1 MRMTRYWQ
9 CWCWKLGLTSSLA
22 IVAIATTSPVQ
33 AQVTSD
39 GTLETQVNG
48 SASMPCTTT
57 CTITGG
63 TSDATGRNLFHSFQD
78 FSVQGVAIFDNPTS
92 IQNIFSR
99 VTGSAISNINGT
111 ISANGTANV
120 FLVNPNG
127 ILFGPNGQ
135 LNIGGSFIAT
145 TANAIQFGNQ
155 GVFMASTSQNEAS
168 LLTVNPSALFFNQL
182 AAQTI
187 TNQSVANPINPS
199 IVDGDGLRVP
209 DGKSLLLVGGDVSLN
224 GGALRTPG
232 GRVELGGVAGTGMV
246 GLNIDGNNLSLSF
259 PDGVA
264 RASVSL
270 INGAEVNVR
279 GRGGGSIA
287 INAQN
292 LNLANES
299 TLRAG
304 IAAGLG
310 SDSSQAGDI
319 EINATGTTTLD
330 AGSFISNAVLQGA
343 RGMGGDVYIATG
355 SLFVTNGGQI
365 FTGIFDQG
373 YGNVGSITLNVRD
386 TAAFDGVGSNQ
397 VSSGTYSQVNENA
410 VGHGGNINLTA
421 GSLYLTNGAQILA
434 GTFGQGDAGS
444 VTINVRNIAAFDGV
458 GSNRTNSG
466 AYSQVGKE
474 ATGQGGNVNLTAG
487 SLFVTNGAVLNT
499 STFGR
504 QGKNAGSVN
513 IDVWDTAFFDGVVA
527 DFGKVNSDLFSS
539 GAYSRVEPEA
549 VGNAGSVNVTAG
561 SLLVTNGAVLTAST
575 DGQGDAGNVNINIR
589 ETASF
594 NGQGRFN
601 DQPNYGFRQSS
612 GAFSSVKGNGVGQGG
627 SVNITAESLSVTDG
641 AVLVASTLGQ
651 GNAGS
656 VNINVRNAVFFDGDG
671 AVDSDFFFSGALSSV
686 LTNGVGQGGDVN
698 ITAGSLLVT
707 NGAVL
712 TASTDGKGDA
722 GNVNINIREAVAFDG
737 LGSFNGQ
744 FRQSRGA
751 FSSVK
756 ENGVGQGGNVNITAG
771 SLSVTDGAALVTSTL
786 GQGDAGNIWV
796 DADLVTLSE
805 IGQDGFSS
813 GLFTTTEPQSE
824 GQGGEIIVNTR
835 TLLVK
840 AGAVINAQ
848 TRNARDGG
856 SITIN
861 ANTFEATNGG
871 QVLTTTRSSGN
882 AGTISFNILESLTL
896 SGSDPNFVERPTS
909 LGPNVEGPASGI
921 FANTGINSTGNG
933 GTISINPIKLTITD
947 GAGIAVNSQGQGNAG
962 NIQIQAGRV
971 TLDRE
976 GFLSA
981 ETASGE
987 GGSMILQVQDLLLM
1001 RRNSPISATAR
1012 GTGNGGNININAGLV
1027 VAVPRENSDITANAF
1042 TGSGGRVQINAFG
1055 IFGIAPR
1062 SREDLARLLG
1072 TNDPTQLDP
1081 RLLPTSDITAI
1092 SQTNPSLNGQ
1102 VTTITPD
1109 VDPSRGLVN
1118 LPAVPVETSV
1128 AQTCTAG
1135 GAQAQSSFIITG
1147 RGGLPPNP
1155 KEPLGSDD
1163 VFVNWVPLT
1172 PREENRSSPAVST
1185 KATNATPAPLVEAQG
1200 WVINDKGQVVLTASA
1215 PTVTPY
1221 SSWLPPNSCG
1231 APQSKARTGV

>member
-1 MRMTRYWQ
+1 MRMTQYWQ
-9 CWCWKLGLTSSLA
+9 YWCWKLGLTSSLV

-39 GTLETQVNG
+39 GTLGTQVNG
-48 SASMPCTTT
+48 STSVPCTAT

-63 TSDATGRNLFHSFQD
+63 TASGGNLFHSFQD
-78 FSVQGVAIFDNPTS
+78 FSVQGAAIFDNATN

-99 VTGSAISNINGT
+99 VTGSAASNINGT

-120 FLVNPNG
+120 FLLNPNG
-127 ILFGPNGQ
+127 ILFGPNAQ
-135 LNIGGSFIAT
+135 LNIGGSFVAT

-187 TNQSVANPINPS
+187 TNQSVVNPINPS

-209 DGKSLLLVGGDVSLN
+209 DGKSLLLVGGDVILK

-246 GLNIDGNNLSLSF
+246 GLNVDGNNLSLSF
-259 PDGVA
+259 PEGVA

-270 INGAEVNVR
+270 MNGAEVNVR

-292 LNLANES
+292 LNLTSGS

-304 IAAGLG
+304 IAARLG
-310 SDSSQAGDI
+310 SDSSKAGDI

-343 RGMGGDVYIATG
+343 RGKGGDVYIATG
-355 SLFVTNGGQI
+355 SLFVTNGSQI
-365 FTGIFDQG
+365 FTGIFEQG
-373 YGNVGSITLNVRD
+373 NGNVGSVTINVGD
-386 TAAFDGVGSNQ
+386 TAAFDGVGSNR

-410 VGHGGNINLTA
+410 VGQGGNIKLTA
-421 GSLYLTNGAQILA
+421 GSLYLTNGAQIFA

-444 VTINVRNIAAFDGV
+444 VTINVRNAAAFDGV
-458 GSNRTNSG
+458 GSDGTNSG
-466 AYSQVGKE
+466 AYSQVRKP
-474 ATGQGGNVNLTAG
+474 ATGQGGNVNLIAG

-499 STFGR
+499 STFGQ

-513 IDVWDTAFFDGVVA
+513 IDVRDTAFFDGVVP
-527 DFGKVNSDLFSS
+527 DFGKVTSDLFSS

-561 SLLVTNGAVLTAST
+561 SLLVTNGAVLSAST
-575 DGQGDAGNVNINIR
+575 DGRGIAGNVNINIR

-601 DQPNYGFRQSS
+601 DQPNYEFRQSS
-612 GAFSSVKGNGVGQGG
+612 GAFSSVKRNGVGQGG

-656 VNINVRNAVFFDGDG
+656 VNVNVRNAVFFDGDG

-712 TASTDGKGDA
+712 TASTDGQGDA

-737 LGSFNGQ
+737 LGSFNGK
-744 FRQSRGA
+744 FRQSSGV

-756 ENGVGQGGNVNITAG
+756 ENGVGQGGNINITARL
-771 SLSVTDGAALVTSTL
+771 LSVTDGAALVTSTL

-835 TLLVK
+835 ILLVK

-882 AGTISFNILESLTL
+882 AGKISFNILESVTL
-896 SGSDPNFVERPTS
+896 SDSDPNFVERPTLLGS
-909 LGPNVEGPASGI
+909 TLLGPNVEGPASGI
-921 FANTGINSTGNG
+921 FANTAINSTGNG
-933 GTISINPIKLTITD
+933 GTISINPINNPIKLTITD

-962 NIQIQAGRV
+962 NLQIQAGRV

-976 GFLSA
+976 AFLSA

-987 GGSMILQVQDLLLM
+987 GGNITLQVQDLLLM

-1012 GTGNGGNININAGLV
+1012 GTGDGGNININAGFV
-1027 VAVPRENSDITANAF
+1027 VAVPNENSDIIARAIQ
-1042 TGSGGRVQINAFG
+1042 GRGGNIG
-1055 IFGIAPR
+1055 ITTQGIYGLQFSEQLTPR
-1062 SREDLARLLG
+1062 SDISASSDFGVDG
-1072 TNDPTQLDP
+1072 TVNID
-1081 RLLPTSDITAI
+1081 
-1092 SQTNPSLNGQ
+1092 
-1102 VTTITPD
+1102 TPGI
-1109 VDPSRGLVN
+1109 DPSRGLAN
-1118 LPAVPVETSV
+1118 LPTVSTEPPIAVG
-1128 AQTCTAG
+1128 CRAG
-1135 GAQAQSSFIITG
+1135 GRRESSEFVVTG

-1155 KEPLGSDD
+1155 SEPLGSDLVESD
-1163 VFVNWVPLT
+1163 EVVFT
-1172 PREENRSSPAVST
+1172 PGSVSSANSNRAKPE
-1185 KATNATPAPLVEAQG
+1185 PIVEAQALVRG
-1200 WVINDKGQVVLTASA
+1200 
-1215 PTVTPY
+1215 
-1221 SSWLPPNSCG
+1221 PNG
-1231 APQSKARTGV
+1231 ELLLVAEAPQPNLDSFWQPFFTCRALQTSKEPQP